1 MKKLTLKALFAA
13 AFALAAA
20 NAQAGASVYDQ
31 CLQDGEK
38 LIEAAKTQG
47 RNAYEKVKQTTTLDQ
62 CKAELTK
69 MEEAAM
75 KRAGVDPKNNT
86 KNPYVYMTGEERV
99 KWSKL
104 WEAVDAKQG
113 RGVRYL
119 QNAWYGGDPG
129 KRLDEMEKKG
139 KIPAEWR

>member
-1 MKKLTLKALFAA
+1 MKKLTLKALFVAGFAFAA
-13 AFALAAA
+13 ASAY
-20 NAQAGASVYDQ
+20 AGESVYDK
-31 CLQDGEK
+31 CLSEGEK
-38 LIEAAKTQG
+38 LIEAAKTHG
-47 RNAYEKVKQTTTLDQ
+47 RAAADNVDENLLAS

-69 MEEAAM
+69 MEVAAM
-75 KRAGVDPKNNT
+75 KRAGVDPEQNT
-86 KNPYVYMTGEERV
+86 HNPYKFMTGEERV

-104 WEAVDAKQG
+104 WEAVDAMQG
-113 RGVRYL
+113 RGVRFL

>member
-13 AFALAAA
+13 AFALAAV
-20 NAQAGASVYDQ
+20 NAQAGDSQYDK
-31 CLQDGEK
+31 CITEGEK
-38 LIEAAKTQG
+38 LIEAAKKEG
-47 RNAYEKVKQTTTLDQ
+47 RKAADNVDEQLLAS

-69 MEEAAM
+69 MEVAAM
-75 KRAGVDPKNNT
+75 KRAGVDPAKNT
-86 KNPYVYMTGEERV
+86 HNPYKFMTGEERV

-104 WEAVDAKQG
+104 WEAVDAMQG
-113 RGVRYL
+113 RGVRFL

-129 KRLDEMEKKG
+129 ARLDAMEKQG

>member
-1 MKKLTLKALFAA
+1 MKKLTLKALFATAFTVA
-13 AFALAAA
+13 AVS
-20 NAQAGASVYDQ
+20 AQAGESVYEK
-31 CLQDGEK
+31 CVATGEQ
-38 LIEAAKTQG
+38 LIEAAKTKG
-47 RNAYEKVKQTTTLDQ
+47 RTANEGVSEEELAT

-75 KRAGVDPKNNT
+75 KRAGVDPAKNT
-86 KNPYVYMTGEERV
+86 KNPYAYMTGDERV
-99 KWSKL
+99 RWSKL
-104 WEAVDAKQG
+104 WEAVDAMQG